1 MRDFLPQIT
10 PHLRLGIRLPDGLRA
25 LRYRNFRLFFF
36 GQLISLIG
44 AWMQSTAQQWLV
56 FSLTGS
62 QLKLGSVVFAGLLP
76 VLLLSL
82 FLGVIVDRFSRRRLL
97 LLTQSWFAVLSLALT
112 ILTFLD
118 LIRFEYII
126 LISFLIGIANALDM
140 PTRQAFYADLVDRE
154 DLLNAIA
161 LNSSVFNG
169 ARIIGPAIGGFIV
182 AQFGEAYAFGIN
194 SISYLAVIGS
204 LLMMSIPPVL
214 STGEKKN
221 PFSELKA
228 GLSYLLGDR
237 TVLGLVVMVASFSI
251 FGFPYLVLLPVVA
264 ESVLDIGAKGF
275 GGLMAAQGGGA
286 LIAALSL
293 AFKGDS
299 LPKGR
304 LLVISRGLLGVSVAL
319 LAISRN
325 PVLSMAALVAAGFS
339 FISQLALTNTLIQLH
354 VPDQLRGRV
363 LSSYTWALAGFYPI
377 GALLIGTIGD
387 HFGTINA
394 IFVTAGGCVILT
406 LLGLIFFPQTQRL
419 S

>member
-1 MRDFLPQIT
+1 M
-10 PHLRLGIRLPDGLRA
+10 RLPAGLRA

-97 LLTQSWFAVLSLALT
+97 LLTQSWFAVSSLALT
-112 ILTFLD
+112 ILTFLN
-118 LIRFEYII
+118 LIKFEYII
-126 LISFLIGIANALDM
+126 IISS
-140 PTRQAFYADLVDRE
+140 RQAFYADLVDRE

-214 STGEKKN
+214 STREKKN

-293 AFKGDS
+293 AFKGDVHQPTRPHKYPDSIARARPVERESTQQLYMGFGRFLPHRGIADWHHRGS
-299 LPKGR
+299 LW
-304 LLVISRGLLGVSVAL
+304 
-319 LAISRN
+319 
-325 PVLSMAALVAAGFS
+325 
-339 FISQLALTNTLIQLH
+339 
-354 VPDQLRGRV
+354 D
-363 LSSYTWALAGFYPI
+363 
-377 GALLIGTIGD
+377 D
-387 HFGTINA
+387 
-394 IFVTAGGCVILT
+394 
-406 LLGLIFFPQTQRL
+406 
-419 S
+419 